1 MTVVLLCLGAACLNI
16 PFGYY
21 RAGVRRLSWQWFLA
35 IHLPV
40 PLLFVMRVESGQS
53 WKIIPLL
60 VLFDVLGQLAG
71 GRLRPS
77 PQEGRIPEKVP
88 AESEDL

>member
-35 IHLPV
+35 IHMPV
-40 PLLFVMRVESGQS
+40 PLLFVMRVESGES

-60 VLFDVLGQLAG
+60 VLFDLVGQLAG
-71 GRLRPS
+71 GRLRPA
-77 PQEGRIPEKVP
+77 P
-88 AESEDL
+88 AD

>member
-1 MTVVLLCLGAACLNI
+1 MTVVLLCLGAVCLNI

-40 PLLFVMRVESGQS
+40 PLLFVMRVESGEN

-60 VLFDVLGQLAG
+60 VLFDVVGQLAG
-71 GRLRPS
+71 GRLRPAPS
-77 PQEGRIPEKVP
+77 AGRAPGKVT